1 MIAKA
6 AVSASRADGLAAALG
21 MGIGAVVFAIAA
33 LFGLQGLLLAVPSLY
48 IALKIAGGL
57 YLAYLGV
64 RIWAAARHPLPV
76 VEGEAGARVSVFRSF
91 ALGFATQVSNPKTAI
106 VYASVFAAFLPSA
119 PTLQFNLVLLVLI
132 FVVEAGWY
140 AIVALILS
148 AEHPREIYRRYKAW
162 LDRLAGGVMIALGAR
177 LIASARNA
185 A

>member
-1 MIAKA
+1 
-6 AVSASRADGLAAALG
+6 
-21 MGIGAVVFAIAA
+21 
-33 LFGLQGLLLAVPSLY
+33 
-48 IALKIAGGL
+48 
-57 YLAYLGV
+57 V